1 MRVDSDNPVVRQRVN
16 LIAETVRG
24 NGGYIH
30 PELVVH
36 QRGASLWMSLPRAA
50 NPHLVDTAGEPLDA
64 PHPDAPPLLIVPDEL
79 FIPVT
84 DLDWEPHDEH
94 LRYRGDTRHL
104 NVAQRTILDAM
115 VDLFNAVDKVR
126 VIGQGY
132 PLHALSRDPE
142 LLALIREARPAF
154 PPDGAESNDASPA
167 MRVVGSRLIRARW
180 EGEEGP
186 KGFFMPMIDLL
197 NHHPFGA
204 RYRRTDADQ
213 WRIDVHHP
221 NDGDEVF
228 VRYNRA
234 DALGVALRL
243 GYFEPATRHV
253 ASVRCEVAVPTI
265 GRVLVRGVGARSRR
279 LPVPQLARDDEQGWV
294 LSQLVLESQRMPALR
309 SLLELPLQ
317 VAAPQRDPVEVRS
330 DVESL
335 LSEVLAANVDFYQ
348 RLRDLCLTAPDPPV
362 DGRLRP
368 LFADVSAHQLQL
380 LDQASSLLW
389 A

>member
-1 MRVDSDNPVVRQRVN
+1 MRVDSDDLLVRDRIN
-16 LIAETVRG
+16 LIAQTVQS

-36 QRGASLWMSLPRAA
+36 QRGASLWMSLPRAV
-50 NPHLVDTAGEPLDA
+50 NPHLVKPDGEPLDA
-64 PHPDAPPLLIVPDEL
+64 PHPDAAPLLIIPDDL

-84 DLDWEPHDEH
+84 DLDWEPHDEY
-94 LRYRGDTRHL
+94 LRYRGETGHL
-104 NVAQRTILDAM
+104 SVAQRTILDAM

-132 PLHALSRDPE
+132 PLQALSQDPE

-154 PPDGAESNDASPA
+154 LREGGESDTASPA
-167 MRVVGSRLIRARW
+167 LRVVGSRLSRTMG

-186 KGFFMPMIDLL
+186 TGYFMPMIDML
-197 NHHPFGA
+197 NHHPFGS
-204 RYRRTDADQ
+204 RYRRTDSAQ

-221 NDGDEVF
+221 SDSDQVF

-253 ASVRCEVAVPTI
+253 ASVRCEVDVPTL
-265 GRVLVRGVGARSRR
+265 GPVRVRGVGAGWRR
-279 LPVPQLARDDEQGWV
+279 LPAPQLTIDDQQGWV
-294 LSQLVLESQRMPALR
+294 LSQLMFEPARIHALT

-317 VAAPQRDPVEVRS
+317 VAAPGRAPGEVKS
-330 DVESL
+330 DVVVL
-335 LSEVLAANVDFYQ
+335 LSEILAANVAFYQ
-348 RLRDLCLTAPDPPV
+348 RLRGLCLTSPEPPA

-368 LFADVSAHQLQL
+368 LFADVSAHQLAL
-380 LDQASSLLW
+380 LDRATTLLRP
-389 A
+389 